1 MKLLLHICCAP
12 CTVFSLDAFRAEGFD
27 PVGLFYN
34 PNIHPLAEYRRRLE
48 ALKTYAGSQ
57 GLPVRIG
64 EGWPVELW
72 LRAVAG
78 REGPERC
85 RYCYRLRLEQA
96 AEVCADEGLA
106 RFSTT
111 LLYSKF
117 QRHEWVREEGERA
130 AELHKVEFIYRDL
143 RLGWKEGLRRTREL
157 AIYRQRYCGCLLSER
172 ERFLG
177 TGFVGPG

>member
-1 MKLLLHICCAP
+1 MDLLLHICCGP
-12 CTVFSLDAFRAEGFD
+12 CTIYSLDAFRAEGFSAL
-27 PVGLFYN
+27 GLFYN

-48 ALKTYAGSQ
+48 ALEGYGAAQ
-57 GLPVRIG
+57 GLPLRV
-64 EGWPVELW
+64 EPGWPVEVW

-85 RYCYRLRLEQA
+85 RYCYRLRLEHA
-96 AEVCADEGLA
+96 ARLCGAERLG

-130 AELHKVEFIYRDL
+130 AGLFGVEFVYRDL
-143 RLGWKEGLRRTREL
+143 RAGWKEGVRRSKE
-157 AIYRQRYCGCLLSER
+157 IGMYRQQYCGCLLSER
-172 ERFLG
+172 ERYLKA
-177 TGFVGPG
+177 